1 MKGIMKDTK
10 KKGTPAKWG
19 TIDWVKENRYSKVD
33 RKRRARMRKAIGE
46 EAWEKTLCGGVHTC
60 CLTRKLDRI
69 IDEFGLELGK
79 KNLQTLEKAL
89 LTVSEFERDIYD
101 EAIGVLLARAW
112 GLKK

>member
-1 MKGIMKDTK
+1 MKNTK
-10 KKGTPAKWG
+10 KSAPAKWG
-19 TIDWVKENRYSKVD
+19 TIDWIKENKYSRTD

-46 EAWEKTLCGGVHTC
+46 EAWEETLCGGVHAG
-60 CLTRKLDRI
+60 CLARKLDRI
-69 IDEFGLELGK
+69 ICEFGLELGG
-79 KNLQTLEKAL
+79 KNLQVLEKAL